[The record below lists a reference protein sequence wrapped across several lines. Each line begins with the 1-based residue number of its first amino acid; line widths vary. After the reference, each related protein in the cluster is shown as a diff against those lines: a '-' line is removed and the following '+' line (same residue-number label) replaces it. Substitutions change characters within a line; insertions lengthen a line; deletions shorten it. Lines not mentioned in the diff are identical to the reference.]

1 MKDRNPA
8 PPPFAVGYS
17 FPIIFVED
25 NILVLIV
32 SFLVKG
38 QLILCMWTNSGAL
51 CPIPLVYNPVSK

>member
-8 PPPFAVGYS
+8 PPFADGYS
-17 FPIIFVED
+17 FPIIFGEE

-32 SFLVKG
+32 SFLVTG
-38 QLILCMWTNSGAL
+38 QLILCMWINFGAL